1 MKINKETQFIDLN
14 EEVDKTDLSLIFDV
28 DGDELNKKFRDF
40 LTKMFEKSVSLT
52 EEGFRVELN
61 VSNFAKELLQVF
73 NLQELAFMVTTAA
86 FTKAESFFEHTA
98 KIVQQLHSDIDDEEE
113 EFESGGD
120 KIQSLIDKL
129 LGK

>member
-52 EEGFRVELN
+52 EEGLRVELS

-73 NLQELAFMVTTAA
+73 NLQELAFMVTTDA

-98 KIVQQLHSDIDDEEE
+98 KFIQQLHSDIDDEEE
-113 EFESGGD
+113 EFESGGG